1 MQKNIYK
8 GIAGFVLLLVGIVA
22 FAGAQQES
30 SSAAGAEAG
39 AAAENAAPSRYVLYD
54 EVAFNAAA
62 GQTRVYFFHAG
73 WCPSCRALERDINAN
88 LDRIPA
94 DVVLFKTDY
103 DSNTALKRR
112 YGVTYQHT
120 LVVVDAQGELV
131 TKWTGG
137 DFDDILE
144 QLAGI

>member
-1 MQKNIYK
+1 MQKNIYR
-8 GIAGFVLLLVGIVA
+8 GI
-22 FAGAQQES
+22 
-30 SSAAGAEAG
+30 
-39 AAAENAAPSRYVLYD
+39 AAPSRYVQYD

-120 LVVVDAQGELV
+120 LVVVDAEGELV
-131 TKWTGG
+131 SKWTGG
-137 DFDDILE
+137 DFNDILE